1 MTYVI
6 LNSIGP
12 RLFFFV
18 ALALYRFLILKT
30 STFTFRDFLERS
42 IWPRSSYEIA
52 TRYISRYY
60 MAWSSAP
67 VKSSLIDDFC
77 FFSENHLIT
86 LPIISHD
93 QKLWNDIKKQP
104 CSFPSVCVCFKERN
118 EESVTYLWW
127 KKKGSIIKQ
136 GANHFCI
143 WGVTLVILCI
153 SYLLLS

>member
-1 MTYVI
+1 MI
-6 LNSIGP
+6 NSIGL
-12 RLFFFV
+12 RLFFCS
-18 ALALYRFLILKT
+18 L
-30 STFTFRDFLERS
+30 
-42 IWPRSSYEIA
+42 
-52 TRYISRYY
+52 
-60 MAWSSAP
+60 
-67 VKSSLIDDFC
+67 SSLSIFNFKNINFHFQGFFRKKHLTSIQLRNSNTLHLEMLYGMIKCPCQIKLDWWFL

-93 QKLWNDIKKQP
+93 QKLWNDVKKQP

-127 KKKGSIIKQ
+127 KKRSIIKQ

-143 WGVTLVILCI
+143 WGVTLVIILCI